1 MPYFSQSKK
10 ILISL
15 ALGALVCLMP
25 VQAMAAHNHGDGH
38 ADMAMDH
45 SAHSQHDT
53 KAAQSSEHKG
63 HGKCTH
69 NGICYMN
76 GLCYMGGFCA
86 ILMHPCHQPGAGN
99 PGQTCFIAND
109 CGKSSGSQ
117 GNSQSVSKEF
127 LPSAMFSQDIFFACY
142 LLRPPKEFNLA
153 GFTGELEDPPRV
165 FPLL

>member
-1 MPYFSQSKK
+1 MPYFFQSKK

-38 ADMAMDH
+38 ADMTMDH

-53 KAAQSSEHKG
+53 KAAQPSEHQDHKQ
-63 HGKCTH
+63 CMH
-69 NGICYMN
+69 NGICYM
-76 GLCYMGGFCA
+76 GSFCA
-86 ILMHPCHQPGAGN
+86 MLMHSCHKPGVEN
-99 PGQTCFIAND
+99 SGQNCFIAND
-109 CGKSSGSQ
+109 CGKGSGSLAS
-117 GNSQSVSKEF
+117 SQTVSKEF
-127 LPSAMFSQDIFFACY
+127 IPSSPFVRNISFVCY